1 MIAATEVISQAVELQ
16 TEVGVKCQ
24 ELLIHGEAI
33 PEDMAARMIEDK
45 INSSEVAHHG
55 KQKDKINSSEVAHH
69 GKQKVQFHGTT
80 FKFICTSIWPS
91 G

>member
-1 MIAATEVISQAVELQ
+1 MCDDLLLVLMIAATEVISQAVELQ

-24 ELLIHGEAI
+24 ELLMHGEAI

-55 KQKDKINSSEVAHH
+55 KQN
-69 GKQKVQFHGTT
+69 VQFHVTT
-80 FKFICTSIWPS
+80 FKLSV
-91 G
+91 

>member
-24 ELLIHGEAI
+24 ELLMHGEAI

-55 KQKDKINSSEVAHH
+55 KQNFNSMVPHSN
-69 GKQKVQFHGTT
+69 
-80 FKFICTSIWPS
+80 CLSDS
-91 G
+91 